1 MSSQIVL
8 VPYGGLCNRLRA
20 ISGAYTIARKHNVP
34 LRVCWRN
41 NNECKADFDELFA
54 EVKLEGVEIEP
65 MGLHQ
70 VSLFKSRWINGWLPQ
85 VLRKLRFDREIVLFS
100 WKQRDIADSYDFA
113 KGRTYIYSCYSMTE
127 HYPLAK
133 MFVPKG
139 EIMSRINSIT
149 AQFSENTIGVHIRR
163 TDHIKAMAA
172 CSVEDYEAEMER
184 LTKVDA
190 NVKFFLAT
198 DDAGVKQRLETKFAG
213 RIITQQTRLSRSD
226 SEGMLGSVVDLWVL
240 AATKKIIGSYGS
252 SYSELA
258 AELGA
263 IEMVLPSRR

>member
-34 LRVCWRN
+34 LKVCWRN

-54 EVKLEGVEIEP
+54 DVKLDGIEIEP
-65 MGLHQ
+65 MALHQ
-70 VSLFKSRWINGWLPQ
+70 IALFKSRWINGWLPQ
-85 VLRKLRFDREIVLFS
+85 MLRKLKFDREIILFS

-127 HYPLAK
+127 HYPLSE
-133 MFVPKG
+133 MFVPR
-139 EIMSRINSIT
+139 EDIMSRINALT
-149 AQFSENTIGVHIRR
+149 AHFSENTIGVHIRR

-184 LTKVDA
+184 QANADA

-198 DDAGVKQRLETKFAG
+198 DDAAVKHRLETKFAG

-226 SEGMLGSVVDLWVL
+226 SEGMLGSVVDLWAL
-240 AATKKIIGSYGS
+240 AATKKIIGSFGS

-258 AELGA
+258 AELGG
-263 IEMVLPSRR
+263 IEMVLPSRG

>member
-1 MSSQIVL
+1 M
-8 VPYGGLCNRLRA
+8 N
-20 ISGAYTIARKHNVP
+20 
-34 LRVCWRN
+34 
-41 NNECKADFDELFA
+41 
-54 EVKLEGVEIEP
+54 
-65 MGLHQ
+65 
-70 VSLFKSRWINGWLPQ
+70 
-85 VLRKLRFDREIVLFS
+85 
-100 WKQRDIADSYDFA
+100 
-113 KGRTYIYSCYSMTE
+113 
-127 HYPLAK
+127 
-133 MFVPKG
+133 
-139 EIMSRINSIT
+139 RINSIT

-172 CSVEDYEAEMER
+172 CSVDDYESEMER

-213 RIITQQTRLSRSD
+213 KIITQQTRLSRSD
-226 SEGMLGSVVDLWVL
+226 SEGMLGSVVDLWAL

>member
-54 EVKLEGVEIEP
+54 EVKLEGIAIEP

-85 VLRKLRFDREIVLFS
+85 MLRKLRFDREIVLFS
-100 WKQRDIADSYDFA
+100 WKQRDIAEVYDFA

-133 MFVPKG
+133 MFVPRG
-139 EIMSRINSIT
+139 EIMNRINSIT

-172 CSVEDYEAEMER
+172 CSVEDYEFEMER
-184 LTKVDA
+184 LTKVDD

-226 SEGMLGSVVDLWVL
+226 SEGMLGSVVDLWTL
-240 AATKKIIGSYGS
+240 AATKKIIGSFGS

-258 AELGA
+258 AELGG
-263 IEMVLPSRR
+263 IEMVLPSRG